1 MVTKVVENAYLSY
14 GDPDAPVKVEVFLN
28 LACPYC
34 ATIFEVADETLTSY
48 INNGQVQ
55 YVIKHYD
62 KPREMLL
69 YGTLVHLFFDYN
81 DPQRIYE
88 IMKELFAKQSEWSE
102 SDSHSIKKM
111 LTEEYGL
118 KEEPETIDL
127 SLKITAEAIKR
138 QVKMVPTVFIND
150 KEFQYP
156 VEINAEQLKEEIEK
170 ILA

>member
-1 MVTKVVENAYLSY
+1 MVTKIVENAYLSY
-14 GDPDAPVKVEVFLN
+14 GNPDAPVKVEVFLN

-69 YGTLVHLFFDYN
+69 YGTLVNLFFDYN
-81 DPQRIYE
+81 DPQHIYE
-88 IMKELFAKQSEWSE
+88 IMKELFARQSEWSE

-118 KEEPETIDL
+118 KEEPGTIDL
-127 SLKITAEAIKR
+127 SLKITTEAIKR

-150 KEFQYP
+150 REFQYP
-156 VEINAEQLKEEIEK
+156 VEINAKQLQEEIDK

>member
-1 MVTKVVENAYLSY
+1 MTKFVENAFLSY
-14 GDPDAPVKVEVFLN
+14 GNLEAPVKVEVFLN

-34 ATIFEVADETLTSY
+34 ATFFEAADQSLAPY
-48 INNGQVQ
+48 IENGQVQ

-69 YGTLVHLFFDYN
+69 YGTLVNLFFDYN

-88 IMKELFAKQSEWSE
+88 IMKELFENQSQWSE
-102 SDSHSIKKM
+102 SDSDSIKKM
-111 LTEEYGL
+111 LTEQYGL
-118 KEEPETIDL
+118 KEEPNTIDL

-156 VEINAEQLKEEIEK
+156 VEIDAQQLKDEVEK
-170 ILA
+170 ALA

>member
-1 MVTKVVENAYLSY
+1 MSKVVENAFLSY
-14 GDPDAPVKVEVFLN
+14 GDLDAPVKVEVFLN

-34 ATIFEVADETLTSY
+34 ATIFEAADQSLTPY

-69 YGTLVHLFFDYN
+69 YGTLVNLFLDYN

-88 IMKELFAKQSEWSE
+88 IMKDLFAKQNQWSE
-102 SDSHSIKKM
+102 LDSDSIKKM
-111 LTEEYGL
+111 LTEQYGL
-118 KEEPETIDL
+118 KEEPDTIDL
-127 SLKITAEAIKR
+127 SLKIIAEAIKR

-150 KEFQYP
+150 NEFQYP
-156 VEINAEQLKEEIEK
+156 IEIDAQQLISEVKK
-170 ILA
+170 ALV

>member
-1 MVTKVVENAYLSY
+1 MTKVVENAFLSY
-14 GDPDAPVKVEVFLN
+14 GNPDAPVKVEVFLN

-34 ATIFEVADETLTSY
+34 ATFFEAADQSLKSY
-48 INNGQVQ
+48 INDGQVQ

-69 YGTLVHLFFDYN
+69 YGTLVNLFLDYN

-88 IMKELFAKQSEWSE
+88 IMKELFENQSQWSE
-102 SDSHSIKKM
+102 LDSDAIKKM
-111 LTEEYGL
+111 LTEQYGL
-118 KEEPETIDL
+118 KEEPATIEL
-127 SLKITAEAIKR
+127 SLKVTAEAIKR

-156 VEINAEQLKEEIEK
+156 VEIDAVQLKDEVEK
-170 ILA
+170 ALA